1 MPNEDDI
8 SAGAVAGT
16 GISQGL
22 RHPLPRLAAAS
33 DPTKTSKI
41 GMGRGSLHPHT
52 APGPPKD
59 AQDKLSV
66 SGRRLAV
73 HSTGKPASGC
83 RRAAFWEQPLCQ
95 HPMTQQEQTH
105 HKDVMDGACS
115 HVISLAP
122 WWWEGTGK
130 CRLHH
135 EPEPA
140 PNLHQR
146 THSNCDFPVP
156 PVWDTSFDGNEF
168 PVIWSFSCQ
177 LLPWT
182 GAVCPAPG
190 SALAKP
196 MSTTH
201 AWAPRRRELLSQWG
215 CLCCRAGQGLSH
227 PSIGVTV
234 PHPSHEPVTSFF
246 NLWSQESGFA
256 GKFGKSK

>member
-8 SAGAVAGT
+8 SAGAEAGT

-66 SGRRLAV
+66 AGRRLAV
-73 HSTGKPASGC
+73 HSTGKPASSC
-83 RRAAFWEQPLCQ
+83 RQAAFWEQPLCQ

-105 HKDVMDGACS
+105 HKDVMDGACP

-130 CRLHH
+130 HSSASCTMSLNQHQTSTN
-135 EPEPA
+135 A
-140 PNLHQR
+140 P
-146 THSNCDFPVP
+146 TA
-156 PVWDTSFDGNEF
+156 T
-168 PVIWSFSCQ
+168 
-177 LLPWT
+177 
-182 GAVCPAPG
+182 
-190 SALAKP
+190 
-196 MSTTH
+196 
-201 AWAPRRRELLSQWG
+201 
-215 CLCCRAGQGLSH
+215 
-227 PSIGVTV
+227 
-234 PHPSHEPVTSFF
+234 VTSQCPQSGTLHLMAM
-246 NLWSQESGFA
+246 NSQLSGVSHASSFPGLEQSA
-256 GKFGKSK
+256 RHQDQRWQSQ